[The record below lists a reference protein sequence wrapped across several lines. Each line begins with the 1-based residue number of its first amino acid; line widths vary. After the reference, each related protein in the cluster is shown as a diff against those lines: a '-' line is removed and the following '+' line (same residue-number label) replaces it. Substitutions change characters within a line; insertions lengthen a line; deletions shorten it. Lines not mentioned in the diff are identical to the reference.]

1 MANVPQTKEY
11 IAPAARVYAAILG
24 AALTVLALDGG
35 LIVSFMV
42 GHVISQA
49 LEGRLPSPLSLALT
63 VIVSSASMLGGCA
76 FWGVGMARLARIQV
90 SKRAAWAGILGFLPI
105 TVLLAL
111 GLQVAEP
118 IVFSSNLPLHRLF
131 TLLFVPSAGLIA
143 GASSLALGG
152 ALGWG
157 RAAPALALRVGLTAA
172 LAFLVV
178 DLGMEALGWQVG
190 GPGAA
195 ERATM
200 LTVLFAGNLGAAL
213 AGGAMLGMTLAIRQ

>member
-1 MANVPQTKEY
+1 MANIAHTKEY
-11 IAPAARVYAAILG
+11 IAPAARVHATILG
-24 AALTVLALDGG
+24 AALTALALDGG

-42 GHVISQA
+42 GHVIAQA

-76 FWGVGMARLARIQV
+76 FWGVGMARLARIQM

-111 GLQVAEP
+111 GLQIAEP
-118 IVFSSNLPLHRLF
+118 IVFSINLPLHRLF

-143 GASSLALGG
+143 GASSLALGW

-157 RAAPALALRVGLTAA
+157 RAAPVLALRVGLTAA
-172 LAFLVV
+172 LAFLAVN
-178 DLGMEALGWQVG
+178 LGMEALGWQVG
-190 GPGAA
+190 GPGAE
-195 ERATM
+195 ERVTMIAT
-200 LTVLFAGNLGAAL
+200 
-213 AGGAMLGMTLAIRQ
+213 

>member
-1 MANVPQTKEY
+1 MANVSQTKEY

-24 AALTVLALDGG
+24 AALTALALDGG

-76 FWGVGMARLARIQV
+76 FWGVAMARLARIQV

-111 GLQVAEP
+111 GLQTAEP
-118 IVFSSNLPLHRLF
+118 IVFRINLPLHRLF

-143 GASSLALGG
+143 GTSSLALGW

-157 RAAPALALRVGLTAA
+157 RAAPALALRVGITAA
-172 LAFLVV
+172 LAFLAVN
-178 DLGMEALGWQVG
+178 LGMEALGWQIG

-200 LTVLFAGNLGAAL
+200 LTVLFVSNLGAGL
-213 AGGAMLGMTLAIRQ
+213 AGGAMLGMTLTQRH